1 MAAGE
6 VADIVER
13 FAGHIRLLQ
22 DVVLPREFYLDDALA
37 PRPDDYVGRLRPD
50 RGPVF
55 DDDPI
60 DTGRTPNVPLSGGPG
75 PIPHFGPFHTPNGYV
90 PEYRLPPLPAHA
102 TPHTPPAAIGGG
114 DGGRPPPAFAT
125 YMDGA
130 DDKILDIHQANLLRD
145 DDVLVDHPG
154 EIVLP
159 PDVAPI
165 MQALAARAGEEVPH
179 DLRLP
184 GDGSAIASM
193 LAERDGHRLG
203 TADVHP
209 NEVDA
214 GHYRDG
220 RLVPDDAGSTA
231 ATAPAAGVP
240 GPDAFAFGPDS
251 IAVIDGHWRVGQD
264 VVLGSNHA
272 TNAAAIVDTNEL
284 ARAMIVGGNYYSTD
298 AIIQTNVYRDI
309 DAYPENG
316 GPLKQGALSL
326 VTGHDVATND
336 ARFDYVQTSFSTG
349 SGGGGVVN
357 WHVDYV
363 AHDFYDIKVVRQA
376 NVLSDNDFVSQ
387 TTHDVYSFVST
398 GENGQTNQLR
408 LVDLAKHYD
417 VIIIHGDYHGANI
430 ILQTNLLLDDDR
442 ITQTADGADPSG
454 TGMTRSVTSGD
465 NVLQNEATIRHFG
478 HAEFQRATSDVQA
491 MMDQIRNHAESL
503 DPNLPWRALAGSG
516 DINVL
521 FVEGDYFDI
530 NLISQVNALSDKD
543 TLSQR
548 TGSSSDVAS
557 GAVSQDASTGA
568 NLLKN
573 AAGIVDVGTVTGA
586 QYIVGS
592 HYHDTIL
599 VQANLVSDEHG
610 VIYGDTRS
618 LVPEAAAFVVADDA
632 PDPHPTT
639 TLAHTAASGD
649 VLGHVLG

>member
-6 VADIVER
+6 VVDIVER

-22 DVVLPREFYLDDALA
+22 EVVLPRELYLDDALA
-37 PRPDDYVGRLRPD
+37 PRPDDYLGRLRPD
-50 RGPVF
+50 RGPVL
-55 DDDPI
+55 DDEPF
-60 DTGRTPNVPLSGGPG
+60 DTGRSPSVPVAGGPG

-90 PEYRLPPLPAHA
+90 PDYKLPPLHPHA
-102 TPHTPPAAIGGG
+102 PTHVPPALAGG
-114 DGGRPPPAFAT
+114 DGGGAPPPAFAT
-125 YMDGA
+125 YADGA
-130 DDKILDIHQANLLRD
+130 DDKILDLRQANLLTD
-145 DDVLVDHPG
+145 NDVLVDHLG
-154 EIVLP
+154 DVVVP
-159 PDVAPI
+159 PDVGPI

-184 GDGSAIASM
+184 GDGSSIAAM
-193 LAERDGHRLG
+193 LAHRDDLRAGSS
-203 TADVHP
+203 DVHP

-214 GHYRDG
+214 GHYRNG
-220 RLVPDDAGSTA
+220 QLVPEGDGSPA
-231 ATAPAAGVP
+231 AAAPAAGAP
-240 GPDAFAFGPDS
+240 LPDAIVFGAD
-251 IAVIDGHWRVGQD
+251 ATAAIDGHWRVGQEA
-264 VVLGSNHA
+264 VLGSNHA

-284 ARAMIVGGNYYSTD
+284 ARAMIVGGNYYTTD

-309 DAYPENG
+309 DTYLADG
-316 GPLKQGALSL
+316 GPLRAGALSL
-326 VTGHDVATND
+326 VTGHDTATND
-336 ARFDYVQTSFSTG
+336 ARFDYVQTSFSGG

-387 TTHDVYSFVST
+387 TTHDVYSLVST

-442 ITQTADGADPSG
+442 ITQTADDSGPSSD
-454 TGMTRSVTSGD
+454 GMTRSVTSGD
-465 NVLQNEATIRHFG
+465 NVLQNEATIRHVG

-491 MMDQIRNHAESL
+491 MMEQIRNHAETL

-516 DINVL
+516 DVNVL

-543 TLSQR
+543 ALHQTTTSAS
-548 TGSSSDVAS
+548 GVAS
-557 GAVSQDASTGA
+557 GGVNQDASTGG
-568 NLLKN
+568 NVLKN
-573 AAGIVDVGTVTGA
+573 AAGIVDVATLTGA

-618 LVPEAAAFVVADDA
+618 LVPEAAAFVAADDA
-632 PDPHPTT
+632 PDTHPTT
-639 TLAHTAASGD
+639 TLAHSTASGD
-649 VLGHVLG
+649 VLGHVLS